1 MSPSPVKLW
10 KTAAI
15 SDLIETAQTGF
26 ASGADVDDGILQIRM
41 NNISTDG
48 ALDWSKRRR
57 VPIPAKGVDKVL
69 AAPGDVLFNH
79 TNSPELVGKSAFFS
93 GIDEPVTFSNHFIR
107 LRTKELILDGRYLAK
122 WLQKYWSEGRF
133 QALCKQWVNQATVSK
148 DSLLGLEIPLPPL
161 DEQKRIAT
169 ILDQADELRRKRQRA
184 IGRLNQLGQA
194 IFHEMFGDPATNQK
208 GFDVLPL
215 GDAIEFIGGS
225 QPAKSHFLYEDG
237 PDRVRFVQIRDFR
250 TDKYPT
256 WVPKALA
263 KRPFTEEDVMIG
275 RYGPPVFQ
283 IFRGLSGTYNV
294 ALMKAKP
301 KLHLTSDFV
310 FYLLQEPKLH
320 SFVVANSE
328 RTAGQSGVN
337 LDLLEK
343 YPAYAPPAALLREF
357 SDRIADVDSQARVY
371 REASIAAE
379 SLFASLQ
386 HRAFQGEL

>member
-1 MSPSPVKLW
+1 MKPVPLGNALLELRTGPFGSLLHKADYVTGGIPLVNPMHISGGRVCVDQEYSVSAR
-10 KTAAI
+10 KAAQLSSYMLKPGHIVMGRRGEIGRCAVI
-15 SDLIETAQTGF
+15 SESDGDLLCGTGSMILVPNPTIIDSYYLAHLIQTPRARKF
-26 ASGADVDDGILQIRM
+26 LESEASGATML
-41 NNISTDG
+41 NLNPS
-48 ALDWSKRRR
+48 AA
-57 VPIPAKGVDKVL
+57 AKL
-69 AAPGDVLFNH
+69 
-79 TNSPELVGKSAFFS
+79 
-93 GIDEPVTFSNHFIR
+93 PV
-107 LRTKELILDGRYLAK
+107 
-122 WLQKYWSEGRF
+122 
-133 QALCKQWVNQATVSK
+133 
-148 DSLLGLEIPLPPL
+148 PLPSL
-161 DEQKRIAT
+161 QEQKRIAS
-169 ILDQADELRRKRQRA
+169 ILDQADELRRKRRRA
-184 IGRLNQLGQA
+184 IDHLNQLGQA
-194 IFHEMFGDPATNQK
+194 IFHEMFGDPATNPK
-208 GFDVLPL
+208 GFEALPL
-215 GDAIEFIGGS
+215 GDAVEFIGGS

-263 KRPFTEEDVMIG
+263 KRPFTEEDVMVG

-357 SDRIADVDSQARVY
+357 SDRIADVNSQARAH
-371 REASIAAE
+371 REASMAAE
-379 SLFASLQ
+379 RLFASLQ
-386 HRAFQGEL
+386 HRAFRGEL

>member
-1 MSPSPVKLW
+1 MLNLNPSAAAKLPV
-10 KTAAI
+10 
-15 SDLIETAQTGF
+15 
-26 ASGADVDDGILQIRM
+26 
-41 NNISTDG
+41 
-48 ALDWSKRRR
+48 
-57 VPIPAKGVDKVL
+57 
-69 AAPGDVLFNH
+69 
-79 TNSPELVGKSAFFS
+79 
-93 GIDEPVTFSNHFIR
+93 
-107 LRTKELILDGRYLAK
+107 
-122 WLQKYWSEGRF
+122 
-133 QALCKQWVNQATVSK
+133 
-148 DSLLGLEIPLPPL
+148 PLPSL
-161 DEQKRIAT
+161 QEQKRIAS
-169 ILDQADELRRKRQRA
+169 ILDQADELRRKRRRA
-184 IGRLNQLGQA
+184 IDHLNQLGQA
-194 IFHEMFGDPATNQK
+194 IFHEMFGDPATNPK
-208 GFDVLPL
+208 GFEALPL
-215 GDAIEFIGGS
+215 GDAVEFIGGS

-263 KRPFTEEDVMIG
+263 KRPFTEEDVMVG

-357 SDRIADVDSQARVY
+357 SDRIADVNSQARAH
-371 REASIAAE
+371 REASMAAE
-379 SLFASLQ
+379 RLFASLQ
-386 HRAFQGEL
+386 HRAFRGEL

>member
-1 MSPSPVKLW
+1 MSMVSLGDLMAKRVPSLNPAQFKDEEFELWSIPAFDAGSPEHLTGAEIGSSKKILQPGDILLSRIVPHIRRSWVVSPSARGARQIGSGEWIVFRSARVDPNYLRHFL
-10 KTAAI
+10 I
-15 SDLIETAQTGF
+15 SDVFHPQFMQTV
-26 ASGADVDDGILQIRM
+26 A
-41 NNISTDG
+41 
-48 ALDWSKRRR
+48 
-57 VPIPAKGVDKVL
+57 GV
-69 AAPGDVLFNH
+69 G
-79 TNSPELVGKSAFFS
+79 G
-93 GIDEPVTFSNHFIR
+93 
-107 LRTKELILDGRYLAK
+107 
-122 WLQKYWSEGRF
+122 
-133 QALCKQWVNQATVSK
+133 
-148 DSLLGLEIPLPPL
+148 SLLRARPEGVKEISLFLPPL
-161 DEQKRIAT
+161 HEQKRIAA

-184 IGRLNQLGQA
+184 IDRLNQLGQA
-194 IFHEMFGDPATNQK
+194 IFHEMFGDPATNPK
-208 GFDVLPL
+208 GFEALPL
-215 GDAIEFIGGS
+215 GEAVDFIGGS

-263 KRPFTEEDVMIG
+263 KRPFSEDDVMIG

-301 KLHLTSDFV
+301 RLHLTSDFV

-343 YPAYAPPAALLREF
+343 YPAYAPPATLLSAF
-357 SDRIADVDSQARVY
+357 SDRIAALIKQESACSLAGRNA
-371 REASIAAE
+371 EA
-379 SLFASLQ
+379 LFSSLQ